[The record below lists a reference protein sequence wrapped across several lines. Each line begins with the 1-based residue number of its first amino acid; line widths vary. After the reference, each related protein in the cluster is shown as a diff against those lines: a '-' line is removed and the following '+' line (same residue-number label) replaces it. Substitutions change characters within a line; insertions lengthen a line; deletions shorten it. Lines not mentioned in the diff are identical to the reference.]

1 MEPQERLTQLR
12 AQILRKIEDAA
23 KIGNTSLV
31 VSSSKI
37 VEEIES
43 LEKKLIEIISSL
55 DSLEKLVEQNGDLD
69 SVELS
74 TPFSSQQKSL
84 SPKKRG
90 QERRTAFVQ
99 RAEELGIHMLQL
111 KGVQYKVNNRNLIGI
126 AYSGETRPNR
136 WFLGLPPENFDT
148 IVLLCERKNGQI
160 LNFVFSKEFYQRIK
174 NLMSTDDNGQL
185 KYNISFRNGEYQFM
199 IPERGYEKI
208 NLFLD
213 NFDNLRRL

>member
-1 MEPQERLTQLR
+1 MEPQERLKQLR
-12 AQILRKIEDAA
+12 AQVLRKIEDAA
-23 KIGNTSLV
+23 KTGNTSLV

-43 LEKKLIEIISSL
+43 LEKQLTEIITSL
-55 DSLEKLVEQNGDLD
+55 DSIEKLVERNGDLD

-90 QERRTAFVQ
+90 QERRNSFVK
-99 RAEELGIHMLQL
+99 RAKELGIHMLQL

-160 LNFVFSKEFYQRIK
+160 LSFVLSKEFYQKIK